1 MYPHEL
7 GSLVLFLF
15 YFNLRFC
22 MKVYSVKFVSKHVIW
37 ILHGHSLLMMYRI
50 WFYGNFCF
58 LPKILHGSI
67 DYQSCSQSKI
77 LDSAWPQ
84 LFNDVSNLTLWYILP
99 LTLDFAWKF
108 NLSNFLQVSNFGI
121 YMTRSFQWSTT
132 LAYTCFYIVLN
143 FIFWR
148 GLFAP
153 PLIALYI

>member
-1 MYPHEL
+1 M
-7 GSLVLFLF
+7 
-15 YFNLRFC
+15 
-22 MKVYSVKFVSKHVIW
+22 HV
-37 ILHGHSLLMMYRI
+37 
-50 WFYGNFCF
+50 
-58 LPKILHGSI
+58 SI

-77 LDSAWPQ
+77 LYSAWPQ
-84 LFNDVSNLTLWYILP
+84 LFNDVSNMTLWYFLL

-121 YMTRSFQWSTT
+121 YMTQSFQWSTT

-153 PLIALYI
+153 PFITLYIYIYIYIYLMASFLNLYLVQNFLNFAMSTFYFFLLYLTISILYVFIYSSGRYPGWQR

>member
-1 MYPHEL
+1 M
-7 GSLVLFLF
+7 
-15 YFNLRFC
+15 
-22 MKVYSVKFVSKHVIW
+22 IW
-37 ILHGHSLLMMYRI
+37 ILHGHSFLMMYHI

-108 NLSNFLQVSNFGI
+108 NLSNFLQVSNYGI
-121 YMTRSFQWSTT
+121 YMTWSFQWSTT
-132 LAYTCFYIVLN
+132 LAYICFYIVLN

-153 PLIALYI
+153 PPYHIIYIYIYFILKTFKNFLIKIYSLYF